1 MAPTMTGKPRPPVAF
16 GDYEVGRSKKPVN
29 QKPTAAFKDGMKKGL
44 ELEPQGD
51 PGAYDP
57 YTNSDLVASASFTH
71 NKTSKPFMATSTRDL
86 AMQLYGEDAP
96 GPGAYQAAESQ
107 KKQYPA
113 VDPNISVFRSG
124 SLQRPKNDT
133 PVPGSGT
140 YSPNLKSIYAN
151 QRDSGAQMR
160 SAGGRF
166 REDQSMTEPIVGPGS
181 YDQLDGSLYIDA
193 QSAAADVWIPGQL
206 LREAACCLALV
217 PMALSQTS
225 PDRSPVYAQS
235 RCPRPRRSDQPST
248 RPARSARS
256 PFSRRTRRG
265 RARKHTAV
273 AAATGTTT
281 WPHHRC
287 TVCVWLIISYVAP
300 EWRRSLAC
308 VCASRY
314 EPLEPR
320 VNKNLSRKN

>member
-1 MAPTMTGKPRPPVAF
+1 MTGKPRPPVAF
-16 GDYEVGRSKKPVN
+16 GEYEVGRSKKPIN
-29 QKPTAAFKDGMKKGL
+29 QKPTAAFKDGMKKGM

-57 YTNSDLVASASFTH
+57 YSNSDLVATASFTH
-71 NKTSKPFMATSTRDL
+71 NKTSKPFMATSTREL

-96 GPGAYQAAESQ
+96 GPGAYMAADSA

-140 YSPNLKSIYAN
+140 YSPNMASVYAN

-166 REDQSMTEPIVGPGS
+166 REEASMTEPIVGPGA
-181 YDQLDGSLYIDA
+181 YEQLDGSLYIDA
-193 QSAAADVWIPGQL
+193 QKSL
-206 LREAACCLALV
+206 SRSSKLR
-217 PMALSQTS
+217 
-225 PDRSPVYAQS
+225 
-235 RCPRPRRSDQPST
+235 PSFN
-248 RPARSARS
+248 S
-256 PFSRRTRRG
+256 
-265 RARKHTAV
+265 TAV
-273 AAATGTTT
+273 QRALPNYGQDTPG
-281 WPHHRC
+281 PG
-287 TVCVWLIISYVAP
+287 S
-300 EWRRSLAC
+300 
-308 VCASRY
+308 Y

-320 VNKNLSRKN
+320 ISKSQRSSRSQMPPKS